1 MRRATLNYQADGLQM
16 KSELFLE
23 PSAQPKPGI
32 LVFPEAYGLNKHALS
47 RAEKLAGLGYAAL
60 ACDLH
65 GQALVG
71 CTPIHPKHALAQ
83 SVPCAPSQS
92 DRR

>member
-1 MRRATLNYQADGLQM
+1 MKRVTLNYQADGLQM
-16 KSELFLE
+16 KSEFFFE
-23 PSAQPKPGI
+23 PGAQPKAGI

-65 GQALVG
+65 GE
-71 CTPIHPKHALAQ
+71 ALA
-83 SVPCAPSQS
+83 
-92 DRR
+92 